1 MLAAIVV
8 WDFRRIAVLY
18 NLVPQHDLCL
28 VYEKYAHMN
37 GLSESALCVIK
48 LQASVRSTDMMVSA
62 IKKKGG
68 GDSKFVIFFHQKLQR
83 LSQSAHFKFT

>member
-68 GDSKFVIFFHQKLQR
+68 GGTVNS
-83 LSQSAHFKFT
+83 